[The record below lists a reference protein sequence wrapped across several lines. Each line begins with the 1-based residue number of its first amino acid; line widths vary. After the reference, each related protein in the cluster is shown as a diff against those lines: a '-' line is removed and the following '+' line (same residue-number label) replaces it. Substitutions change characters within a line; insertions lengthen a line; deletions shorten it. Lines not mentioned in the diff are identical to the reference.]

1 MHLLYAVKVE
11 AGIAAVGII
20 LRVLYCERQGV
31 CSQGVSIGDNEAALH
46 DIAQFTDIPF
56 PRIPF
61 QDTDIVRRDR
71 ADGLSYLRRQ
81 CGNKRLD
88 MQRNVVHPFAERRQV
103 NMENR
108 KPVNKSSRK
117 WPSAISFAKSRLVGG
132 YHTHIHLDRFRV
144 SNLEEFTGFENTE

>member
-20 LRVLYCERQGV
+20 LRILYCERQGV

-71 ADGLSYLRRQ
+71 ADGLSYLGRQ

-88 MQRNVVHPFAERRQV
+88 MQRNIVHPFAERRQV

-108 KPVNKSSRK
+108 KPVKQVLTKMAVGNFFCS
-117 WPSAISFAKSRLVGG
+117 VTVGGG
-132 YHTHIHLDRFRV
+132 YHTHIHFDRFRV

>member
-71 ADGLSYLRRQ
+71 ADGLSYLGRQ

-108 KPVNKSSRK
+108 KPVKQVLK
-117 WPSAISFAKSRLVGG
+117 A
-132 YHTHIHLDRFRV
+132 
-144 SNLEEFTGFENTE
+144 